1 MGRARRC
8 RSSSLQS
15 GNLRTITAADLV
27 LEPLTVAHADTMFG
41 VLSDPQIYRYLD
53 YGPPP
58 CVEHLRDVYAKLE
71 RRKSPDGSRL
81 WLNWVVRQ
89 LGGKPMGYVQ
99 STVFPPQT
107 AWVAYVLS
115 SEHWGRGYARMA
127 THAMIQHLANAYG
140 ITQYLATVE
149 AENRRSIGLLERLS
163 FRRAT
168 SQEAQD
174 HDLSAT
180 ERLFVR

>member
-1 MGRARRC
+1 V
-8 RSSSLQS
+8 Q
-15 GNLRTITAADLV
+15 TINAAELV
-27 LEPLTVAHADTMFG
+27 LEPLMVAHADAMFG

-58 CVEHLRDVYAKLE
+58 SVEHLRDVYAKLE
-71 RRKSPDGSRL
+71 RRESPDGSQL
-81 WLNWVVRQ
+81 WLNWVVR
-89 LGGKPMGYVQ
+89 LGAKPMGYVQ
-99 STVFPPQT
+99 ATVFPAGT

-115 SEHWGRGYARMA
+115 SEYWGRGLACKA
-127 THAMIQHLANAYG
+127 THAMIEHLASAYG

-149 AENRRSIGLLERLS
+149 AQNRRSIGLLQRLS
-163 FRRAT
+163 FRPAT

>member
-1 MGRARRC
+1 M
-8 RSSSLQS
+8 Q
-15 GNLRTITAADLV
+15 TITAAELV
-27 LEPLTVAHADTMFG
+27 LEPLTLADAETMFG

-58 CVEHLRDVYAKLE
+58 SVEHLRDVYTKLE
-71 RRKSPDGSRL
+71 SRKSPDGSQL
-81 WLNWVVRQ
+81 WLNWVVHQR
-89 LGGKPMGYVQ
+89 GAEPMGYVQ
-99 STVFPPQT
+99 ATVFPPGT

-115 SEHWGRGYARMA
+115 SKYWGRGYARMA
-127 THAMIQHLANAYG
+127 THAMIEHLADAYG
-140 ITQYLATVE
+140 TTQYLATVE

-163 FRRAT
+163 FRLARP
-168 SQEAQD
+168 QEAQQ